1 MGIQLSLLLAPPTSA
16 PDPREDRS
24 EPTVWVRRLWILREL
39 RPGEEHVVRRLDL
52 RRGLNILWAAPTD
65 AGVDNRL
72 FQGRLSGHTA
82 GKTTFC
88 RLIRH
93 VLGEPTFATQAG
105 RHRIRAKLPSA
116 WVVGEVHVGGELWTA
131 ARPLW
136 IGPHPFAVRGA
147 PIDGVFS
154 GSERLDYK
162 AFIAALEAAAVT
174 SLPVTRFAG
183 EDAPIRWENVL
194 PWLSRDQE
202 SRFASFIEWRDST
215 SESESPMLTADDRH
229 LLVRTM
235 LDLISDEERA
245 EQGKNARLVAKK
257 QAAAERAPL
266 LAHQAEVDDKRLA
279 ELLGIGR
286 SKANGPLFTGDPQAL
301 LAARRHALEA
311 TVAAAR
317 AGHDDGVE
325 KQREAWEAAVAA
337 RAEAARDLREA
348 EARLDA
354 ERAAMAEANDGA
366 PPRVQLA
373 LLGTTLPPGRAF
385 CSVPLAVARAERCPL
400 AGASHAEVRSR
411 RGRKIEDDAA
421 TPDEV
426 LTALELQ
433 RTHLQGA
440 LDQARAAEHSAQQ
453 AFLGAQEA
461 QRAEAATL
469 EKERAALAQIERMLG
484 HADATR
490 REVEAT
496 EEELGRLEKE
506 LRRSYDRQEGFRKH
520 HAAALGKVSDRF
532 AYVVRALLGDT
543 MGGRIEDDGRHLA
556 LRVDEHGDRESAAV
570 ATIKLLAFDL
580 AALTASIEGHGA
592 FPRFLIH
599 DGPREADMDQTIY
612 ERLFLY
618 AKSLEERFRGEAGF
632 QYILTTTA
640 PPPRSLQRA
649 PWLIDPVLDASRADG
664 RLLGVDL

>member
-1 MGIQLSLLLAPPTSA
+1 
-16 PDPREDRS
+16 
-24 EPTVWVRRLWILREL
+24 
-39 RPGEEHVVRRLDL
+39 
-52 RRGLNILWAAPTD
+52 
-65 AGVDNRL
+65 
-72 FQGRLSGHTA
+72 
-82 GKTTFC
+82 
-88 RLIRH
+88 
-93 VLGEPTFATQAG
+93 
-105 RHRIRAKLPSA
+105 
-116 WVVGEVHVGGELWTA
+116 
-131 ARPLW
+131 
-136 IGPHPFAVRGA
+136 
-147 PIDGVFS
+147 
-154 GSERLDYK
+154 
-162 AFIAALEAAAVT
+162 
-174 SLPVTRFAG
+174 
-183 EDAPIRWENVL
+183 
-194 PWLSRDQE
+194 
-202 SRFASFIEWRDST
+202 
-215 SESESPMLTADDRH
+215 
-229 LLVRTM
+229 
-235 LDLISDEERA
+235 
-245 EQGKNARLVAKK
+245 
-257 QAAAERAPL
+257 
-266 LAHQAEVDDKRLA
+266 
-279 ELLGIGR
+279 
-286 SKANGPLFTGDPQAL
+286 
-301 LAARRHALEA
+301 
-311 TVAAAR
+311 
-317 AGHDDGVE
+317 
-325 KQREAWEAAVAA
+325 
-337 RAEAARDLREA
+337 LREA

-354 ERAAMAEANDGA
+354 ERDAMAEADDGA
-366 PPRVQLA
+366 PPRTQLA

-385 CSVPLAVARAERCPL
+385 CSVPLAVARAEGCPL
-400 AGASHAEVRSR
+400 ASAPPAEVRSR
-411 RGRKIEDDAA
+411 RGRKTEDAAA

-426 LTALELQ
+426 LTALEHQ
-433 RTHLQGA
+433 RQHLQGA
-440 LDQARAAEHSAQQ
+440 LDQARAAEQS
-453 AFLGAQEA
+453 A
-461 QRAEAATL
+461 QRAFADAQESQRASAATL

-496 EEELGRLEKE
+496 EDELARLEKD

-570 ATIKLLAFDL
+570 STIKLLAFDL